1 MTNPLTPFES
11 IQFIDQLKEMIN
23 TNDYDFCFLES
34 QIHFKELELEKYI
47 SKYNQSSLKNA
58 VLEALNRLSENA
70 ENITNED
77 DEHIKNEL
85 LHQYRN
91 LLIDTLIETIKGE
104 KK

>member
-23 TNDYDFCFLES
+23 TNDYDFSFLES
-34 QIHFKELELEKYI
+34 QINFKEIELEKYI
-47 SKYNQSSLKNA
+47 CEYNQSSLKNA
-58 VLEALNRLSENA
+58 VLEALNRLSKNA

-77 DEHIKNEL
+77 DEYIKKEL